1 MLMGLFS
8 LFGRKKE
15 HQQTLDLRTVTDDPV
30 EAASLAG
37 DGLFIIDV
45 PVEKIRVLDFWG
57 ADPDNP
63 FVATLR
69 EYAEGRC
76 GRYKGSPLESF
87 YRCWQPFAP
96 GQPKEEDDCGPPWR
110 TVRPKA
116 QNTATGRLQRHEF
129 REIARDLGFASDE
142 IVGHIK
148 GGPVS
153 EAFGEITFRRLA
165 RLYDSISRDGF
176 RPESSL
182 ARYPTGFCFVRDG
195 DYRVSIGSG
204 KHRVLVMLAL
214 GWPKIPL
221 ELGPP
226 KLPVI
231 TQREEVDQW
240 PNVANGRY
248 TRDQA
253 VRRFDDIFRQRHPSG
268 WQKGR
273 G

>member
-1 MLMGLFS
+1 MGLSS
-8 LFGRKKE
+8 LFGWKKE
-15 HQQTLDLRTVTDDPV
+15 RQQTLDLRTVTDNPV
-30 EAASLAG
+30 DAARLAG

-45 PVEKIRVLDFWG
+45 PVEKIRVLDFVG

-63 FVATLR
+63 FVVTLR

-76 GRYKGSPLESF
+76 DKYTGSPLENF

-96 GQPKEEDDCGPPWR
+96 GQPREEDDSGPPWR

-116 QNTATGRLQRHEF
+116 RNTPAGRLQRHEF
-129 REIARDLGFASDE
+129 REAARDLGFSPDE

-148 GGPVS
+148 GGPVT
-153 EAFGEITFRRLA
+153 EAFGEITFRRLS
-165 RLYDSISRDGF
+165 RLHDSISRDGF
-176 RPESSL
+176 LPESSL

-214 GWPKIPL
+214 GWTKIPV

-231 TQREEVDQW
+231 TRREEADRW
-240 PNVANGRY
+240 PNVINGRY
-248 TRDQA
+248 TLDEA
-253 VRRFDDIFRQRHPSG
+253 LRRFDDIFRQRHPSG
-268 WQKGR
+268 WKMSR

>member
-1 MLMGLFS
+1 MGLFS
-8 LFGRKKE
+8 FFTRAESRKKS
-15 HQQTLDLRTVTDDPV
+15 LDLRGVTDDPL
-30 EAASLAG
+30 EGERLAG
-37 DGLFIIDV
+37 GGLFILEV

-57 ADPDNP
+57 SDEDNP

-76 GRYKGSPLESF
+76 GQFKGSPLEHF

-96 GQPKEEDDCGPPWR
+96 GQPKDEEDCGPPWR

-116 QNTATGRLQRHEF
+116 RNTPTGRLQRHEF
-129 REIARDLGFASDE
+129 REIARELGVSPDE
-142 IVGHIK
+142 IRGHIK
-148 GGPVS
+148 GGPVT

-165 RLYDSISRDGF
+165 RLHDSISRDGF

-182 ARYPTGFCFVRDG
+182 ARYPTGFCFVRNS

-214 GWPKIPL
+214 GWTKIPL

-226 KLPVI
+226 KIPVI
-231 TQREEVDQW
+231 TRREEADQW
-240 PNVANGRY
+240 PNVQAGHF
-248 TRDQA
+248 TREQA
-253 VRRFDDIFRQRHPSG
+253 LRLFDEVFREKHPSG
-268 WQKGR
+268 WR
-273 G
+273 SRST